1 MNTALLVFFY
11 LFLYI
16 FLIGGLNWGL
26 IGTFQFNLVAFL
38 SNRSPKVERGL
49 YIFIGFSAI
58 ILFILSIIL
67 LSSTAESFA
76 LLREDFEEEDEK
88 EKVLSVV

>member
-16 FLIGGLNWGL
+16 VLIGGLNWGL

-49 YIFIGFSAI
+49 YIFVGFSAV

-67 LSSTAESFA
+67 LSATAESFSF
-76 LLREDFEEEDEK
+76 REDFEEEDEK
-88 EKVLSVV
+88 EKVLSV

>member
-16 FLIGGLNWGL
+16 VIIGGLNWGL

-49 YIFIGFSAI
+49 YIFVGFSAV

-67 LSSTAESFA
+67 LSSTAESFS
-76 LLREDFEEEDEK
+76 LREDYEK
-88 EKVLSVV
+88 EEAVLSV